1 MKIKKFNFALVFITL
16 LMVLFLFLGLNLGY
30 LLFGIE
36 GVIKTMISLFII
48 TIFIW
53 SCLKNE

>member
-48 TIFIW
+48 TIFTW
-53 SCLKNE
+53 SCLKNK